1 MEEENSVPAI
11 AVTAAVGA
19 IVLLIMLFFTMG
31 RKSQTEEKE
40 ESEDE
45 TKTSKKEKQQPTTK
59 KTKSV
64 ARTKGKDRV
73 VFSHEWLAGSLKG
86 HSSRILDMDFSP
98 NGKYVITV
106 AEDRSVMLWSTKE
119 FEQKEHKFI
128 RGNVDL
134 DHATRVKFSPDS
146 KAFIVSLG
154 NANTIRVFRIGKKD
168 DGSPGNIA
176 GALDFPQK
184 HKAEII
190 NIGIASSGRFIMSI
204 SSDTAMIVW
213 SIKGD
218 VLSEINTNHMNNYYG
233 AVSPC
238 GRFVASSGFTPDVK
252 VWEVC
257 FTKTGDFQEV
267 RRAFELKGHSAGIHS
282 FSFNSDSTRM
292 ASASKDGTWK
302 YWDTNIRYDMNQD
315 PYLLFTGKL
324 QWPGLCIISLSPDG
338 RTLAMAQ
345 NSGLHICNSSGQDE
359 EIIENVHS
367 EISSQIGFDNS
378 GKYVLSAGDKH
389 VYVLHNI
396 TGYKATIEELVSLE
410 TKANGQAMK
419 ERIRSQI
426 TDAQV
431 ALKRIQ
437 GEGTT
442 NGHAGGK

>member
-190 NIGIASSGRFIMSI
+190 NIGIASSGRFIMS
-204 SSDTAMIVW
+204 
-213 SIKGD
+213 D

-238 GRFVASSGFTPDVK
+238 GRFVASSV
-252 VWEVC
+252 
-257 FTKTGDFQEV
+257 
-267 RRAFELKGHSAGIHS
+267 
-282 FSFNSDSTRM
+282 
-292 ASASKDGTWK
+292 
-302 YWDTNIRYDMNQD
+302 RYDMNQD